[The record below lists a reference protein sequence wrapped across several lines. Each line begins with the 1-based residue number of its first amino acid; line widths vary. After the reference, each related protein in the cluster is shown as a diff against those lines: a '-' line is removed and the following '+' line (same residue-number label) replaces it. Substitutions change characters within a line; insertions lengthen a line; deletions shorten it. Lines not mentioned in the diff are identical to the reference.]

1 MRNVMGGEEGGGAY
15 SRNPTIALD
24 VRDEGARGKEDF
36 FFFFFDKV
44 LSFSLSLVINQ
55 QVFSF
60 FHSLSIHILLN
71 PSLPFSTFP
80 PPSLYPSL
88 SLSTKSLASKNAIPQ
103 SLHNIEKVRH
113 WPPHLSDLLQDLYNN
128 TCICGGKVRERAVGL
143 PRAVSIGKV
152 FKEVSRFG
160 EVLSSPSPRESACLR

>member
-1 MRNVMGGEEGGGAY
+1 MGGEEGGGAY

-88 SLSTKSLASKNAIPQ
+88 SLNKISSLQECYSSVTAQYRK
-103 SLHNIEKVRH
+103 
-113 WPPHLSDLLQDLYNN
+113 
-128 TCICGGKVRERAVGL
+128 
-143 PRAVSIGKV
+143 
-152 FKEVSRFG
+152 
-160 EVLSSPSPRESACLR
+160 SSPLTPAPLGPFTGPL